1 MNRPQMWTTVPTWGA
16 VDRPI
21 ADPGRGEG
29 NDDRATGSLEVTHF
43 GRFSSYFL
51 IR

>member
-1 MNRPQMWTTVPTWGA
+1 MWTIVPTRGA
-16 VDRPI
+16 ANRPI

-43 GRFSSYFL
+43 GRFRPYFL